1 MLQMNREIQ
10 KLKESI
16 NKCLLLEEALGVD
29 LTTQIQAL
37 EEELNKLIKGY

>member
-1 MLQMNREIQ
+1 MLNQID

-29 LTTQIQAL
+29 MTSQIEAL
-37 EEELNKLIKGY
+37 EEELNKLVKGY

>member
-1 MLQMNREIQ
+1 MLNQVD

-16 NKCLLLEEALGVD
+16 NKCLLLEETLGVD
-29 LTTQIQAL
+29 LTTQIEAL

>member
-1 MLQMNREIQ
+1 MLNQID

-16 NKCLLLEEALGVD
+16 NKCLLLENTLGVD

-37 EEELNKLIKGY
+37 EEELNKLIKGH

>member
-1 MLQMNREIQ
+1 MLNQVD
-10 KLKESI
+10 KLRESI
-16 NKCLLLEEALGVD
+16 NKCLLLEETLGVD

>member
-16 NKCLLLEEALGVD
+16 NKCLLLEETLGVD
-29 LTTQIQAL
+29 LTSQIEAL
-37 EEELNKLIKGY
+37 QEELNKLIKGY

>member
-1 MLQMNREIQ
+1 MLNQID

-16 NKCLLLEEALGVD
+16 NKCLLLEEVLGVD

-37 EEELNKLIKGY
+37 EEELNKLVKGY

>member
-1 MLQMNREIQ
+1 MLNEID

-16 NKCLLLEEALGVD
+16 NKCLLLEETLGVD

-37 EEELNKLIKGY
+37 EEELNKLVKGY

>member
-1 MLQMNREIQ
+1 MLNQID

-16 NKCLLLEEALGVD
+16 NKCLLLEETLGVD
-29 LTTQIQAL
+29 LTVQIQAL

>member
-1 MLQMNREIQ
+1 MLNQID

-29 LTTQIQAL
+29 LTAQIQAL
-37 EEELNKLIKGY
+37 EEELNKLVKGY

>member
-1 MLQMNREIQ
+1 MLNQID

-16 NKCLLLEEALGVD
+16 NKCLLLEETLGVD
-29 LTTQIQAL
+29 LTVQIQTL

>member
-1 MLQMNREIQ
+1 MLNEIQ
-10 KLKESI
+10 KLEETI
-16 NKCLLLEEALGVD
+16 NKCLLLENTLGVD

>member
-1 MLQMNREIQ
+1 MLNQID

-16 NKCLLLEEALGVD
+16 NKCLLLEETLGVD
-29 LTTQIQAL
+29 LAIQIQAL

>member
-1 MLQMNREIQ
+1 MLNQIE

-16 NKCLLLEEALGVD
+16 NKCLLLEETLGVD
-29 LTTQIQAL
+29 LTIQMQAL

>member
-1 MLQMNREIQ
+1 MLDQID

-16 NKCLLLEEALGVD
+16 NKCLLLENTLGVD

-37 EEELNKLIKGY
+37 EEELNKLVKGY

>member
-1 MLQMNREIQ
+1 MLNQID

-29 LTTQIQAL
+29 LTVQIRAL
-37 EEELNKLIKGY
+37 EEELNKLVKGY

>member
-1 MLQMNREIQ
+1 MNREVQ

-16 NKCLLLEEALGVD
+16 NKCLLLEETLGVD

-37 EEELNKLIKGY
+37 KEEINKLKGY

>member
-1 MLQMNREIQ
+1 MLNQID

-16 NKCLLLEEALGVD
+16 NKCLLLEETLGVD